1 MNYIELFIN
10 QPSNA
15 SLDISQEIDIAL
27 QYSIADIKDISK
39 RNASYSKT
47 IVLPGTK
54 NNNYWFGNL
63 FDVNA
68 DFSAFNPNKKT
79 AAKLLVNSETVMDGF
94 LQLRKITKLNN
105 TDHQGNLIN
114 YECVIYNNSVDL
126 MSVLGENTINELD
139 LSNFGHTF
147 SAENVEASWTHTYED
162 GYVYPM
168 FGTHTKDSLYNVD
181 YFYPAIYYRTIL
193 DQMVRQAGFGWTGS
207 LADNDQFNHEII
219 SYVSDGR
226 PKIDEEERRSREFW
240 AGRTQSVLNTLY
252 SNWLAQQNYQYV
264 SSWATARFNVD
275 NVNPYFDNNNN
286 WNTSTWQWTITENGK
301 FSGEV
306 LFNAQ
311 LRLFNNNAT
320 STTLTRFSSED
331 ENAFHYW
338 KMSAQVERFT
348 NNAWSVLAQ
357 AEQQVAGW
365 TGSGATLAPGASRFI
380 NYSLAFDMPE
390 INLNIGD
397 IIRVRYRPTKTA
409 GTWFY
414 TNNITIQVTTQQTS
428 WFRNRAISG
437 ELTQNDYIE
446 LAEYLPDKIKQK
458 DLLTDL
464 IRRYNLYIQT
474 DPNNPKMLIFDTR
487 ADFYDRGTIVDWTDK
502 KDYSAVDEIEL
513 LSDLQFKLMIWTY
526 KPDNDFYNKEYQEIT
541 GDTYGQYKY
550 YFDNDFVKG
559 ESRIESS
566 FSPTPLVK
574 TPFGAIVPA
583 IDPEKPKVQPRIFY
597 YGGLRDCDGWTWFY
611 QPSTGGASVSEAFTK
626 YPYAGHFDDP
636 IEPQIDINFDNNKF
650 YYYNDWDY
658 ITDNNMFNTYWS
670 DYVRQIE
677 TGRLITSFFYLD
689 EYDIRF
695 IKDNFYTKIFV
706 LDSYY
711 YINKIIDYK
720 PLMNGTTKVE
730 LLKIVDGVKWQSQAS
745 TQTITQP
752 YTPLN
757 NNLTSMVVG
766 SGNVSSGGSVVVG
779 NNNVVSGVLKKE
791 KIFDGKVYTTTG
803 AIKSMTIGDDN
814 VMTGDAS
821 FILGDNNSIT
831 TNNAIILGGSNNVV
845 EVDDVVLFNTNGI
858 TASEPNMIYLGNNF
872 VIDSVAGSFS
882 TPYFS
887 SGSASLSGGITNSIA
902 KWRSESILDN
912 SNITDDGSII
922 TFGITASF
930 NGGLAITS
938 GTRTNLPFYF
948 SADTDTGLFRSTTN
962 EMAIV
967 AGGATAGIFTTS
979 GLTLPA
985 GSITNTSLRF
995 GNMSAASGLL
1005 NNFGNEMMIYS
1016 GGSRALW
1023 IAGSRVIFSE
1033 GNTFSAPPITF
1044 GGDLDTGIYRPG
1056 ANQVGIVAGGATS
1069 AVFGLSTINM
1079 ERQTYFKNNIVLY
1092 SPDGTP
1098 WVVSVTNVGAFTA
1111 SALA

>member
-1 MNYIELFIN
+1 
-10 QPSNA
+10 
-15 SLDISQEIDIAL
+15 
-27 QYSIADIKDISK
+27 
-39 RNASYSKT
+39 
-47 IVLPGTK
+47 
-54 NNNYWFGNL
+54 
-63 FDVNA
+63 
-68 DFSAFNPNKKT
+68 
-79 AAKLLVNSETVMDGF
+79 
-94 LQLRKITKLNN
+94 
-105 TDHQGNLIN
+105 
-114 YECVIYNNSVDL
+114 
-126 MSVLGENTINELD
+126 
-139 LSNFGHTF
+139 
-147 SAENVEASWTHTYED
+147 
-162 GYVYPM
+162 
-168 FGTHTKDSLYNVD
+168 
-181 YFYPAIYYRTIL
+181 
-193 DQMVRQAGFGWTGS
+193 
-207 LADNDQFNHEII
+207 
-219 SYVSDGR
+219 
-226 PKIDEEERRSREFW
+226 
-240 AGRTQSVLNTLY
+240 
-252 SNWLAQQNYQYV
+252 
-264 SSWATARFNVD
+264 
-275 NVNPYFDNNNN
+275 
-286 WNTSTWQWTITENGK
+286 
-301 FSGEV
+301 
-306 LFNAQ
+306 
-311 LRLFNNNAT
+311 
-320 STTLTRFSSED
+320 
-331 ENAFHYW
+331 
-338 KMSAQVERFT
+338 
-348 NNAWSVLAQ
+348 
-357 AEQQVAGW
+357 
-365 TGSGATLAPGASRFI
+365 
-380 NYSLAFDMPE
+380 
-390 INLNIGD
+390 
-397 IIRVRYRPTKTA
+397 
-409 GTWFY
+409 
-414 TNNITIQVTTQQTS
+414 
-428 WFRNRAISG
+428 
-437 ELTQNDYIE
+437 
-446 LAEYLPDKIKQK
+446 
-458 DLLTDL
+458 
-464 IRRYNLYIQT
+464 
-474 DPNNPKMLIFDTR
+474 
-487 ADFYDRGTIVDWTDK
+487 
-502 KDYSAVDEIEL
+502 
-513 LSDLQFKLMIWTY
+513 
-526 KPDNDFYNKEYQEIT
+526 
-541 GDTYGQYKY
+541 
-550 YFDNDFVKG
+550 
-559 ESRIESS
+559 
-566 FSPTPLVK
+566 
-574 TPFGAIVPA
+574 
-583 IDPEKPKVQPRIFY
+583 
-597 YGGLRDCDGWTWFY
+597 
-611 QPSTGGASVSEAFTK
+611 
-626 YPYAGHFDDP
+626 
-636 IEPQIDINFDNNKF
+636 
-650 YYYNDWDY
+650 
-658 ITDNNMFNTYWS
+658 
-670 DYVRQIE
+670 
-677 TGRLITSFFYLD
+677 
-689 EYDIRF
+689 
-695 IKDNFYTKIFV
+695 
-706 LDSYY
+706 
-711 YINKIIDYK
+711 
-720 PLMNGTTKVE
+720 
-730 LLKIVDGVKWQSQAS
+730 
-745 TQTITQP
+745 
-752 YTPLN
+752 
-757 NNLTSMVVG
+757 MVVG